1 MCFACSLQKFSS
13 MFSLLFSSNFSLRFN
28 KVIFALKRNEGK
40 TFFGFKPN
48 KNRSLLL
55 RTFRFRFKKK
65 LFLHNIVSKLS
76 FGIKKNLFRFWRTK
90 PLAFASNFSFTLES
104 DRRIHFSTF
113 PCRNTCRRLMT
124 HTRQNKNIFI
134 GWFSHASIP

>member
-1 MCFACSLQKFSS
+1 
-13 MFSLLFSSNFSLRFN
+13 MFSLLFASNFSLRFN

-65 LFLHNIVSKLS
+65 LFLHNFVSKLS
-76 FGIKKNLFRFWRTK
+76 FGIKKSPFSLLKKKTANLRFEFFVYT
-90 PLAFASNFSFTLES
+90 
-104 DRRIHFSTF
+104 
-113 PCRNTCRRLMT
+113 
-124 HTRQNKNIFI
+124 
-134 GWFSHASIP
+134 